1 MAFKLYSD
9 KITDLPHLACDVCGQ
24 RIVDVWN
31 EKATGTPT
39 GDGKVS
45 EVVVHH
51 AACKATG
58 TVTIPLVD
66 FLRLFVIGIR
76 IGNLASDGKTDRLSV
91 EYPTGKGF
99 EK

>member
-9 KITDLPHLACDVCGQ
+9 KVSDLPFLACDVCGQ
-24 RIVDVWN
+24 RIVDVWGD
-31 EKATGTPT
+31 KATGTPSN
-39 GDGKVS
+39 DGKVS

-58 TVTIPLVD
+58 AVQIPLVD
-66 FLRLFVIGIR
+66 FLRLFVISNR

-91 EYPTGKGF
+91 EYPSGKGF